1 MKNEDEIGIARAL
14 DEATLRLMPN
24 NDIAY
29 SPVTRII
36 REKKNIELKRKRWE
50 RKGKPRGS
58 TLILVTTQSTFWF
71 LLNTG
76 IVILNAL
83 I

>member
-36 REKKNIELKRKRWE
+36 REKKHRTQTEEVGEE
-50 RKGKPRGS
+50 RKAERQY
-58 TLILVTTQSTFWF
+58 I
-71 LLNTG
+71 NTCDDK
-76 IVILNAL
+76 VHLPVSP
-83 I
+83 